1 MPRTLIA
8 GGTGFI
14 GQRLALLLHQMGHD
28 VSVIGTNPRPCP
40 NLESLGIAIHFGD
53 LAQSSLSQIS
63 SKTAFDYVVNL
74 SGYIDHR
81 PISDSGWDVFEAHT
95 KSTVNIINAL
105 DKDTLRTF
113 VQVGT
118 SDEYG
123 NTKAPQHESHRE
135 SCVAPYSLAKLTNT
149 HLVQML
155 ARNQSFPGVVVR
167 PFLVYG
173 PGQSDNRLIP
183 FIIQQCLDNKTFD
196 TTPGEQF
203 RDFIYID
210 DFCKGVISLFD
221 QSDHYG
227 SVFNVASGKG
237 ITVRHV
243 IETVIS
249 EAGGGAA
256 NFGGKPYRPGESMAL
271 FADIS
276 AIKKATG
283 WHPETSLKDGL
294 RFTIDAMKNGN

>member
-28 VSVIGTNPRPCP
+28 VLVIGTNPRPCL
-40 NLESLGIAIHFGD
+40 NLEALGIAIYFGD
-53 LAQSSLSQIS
+53 LAQSPLDQIIS
-63 SKTAFDYVVNL
+63 DSAFDYAVNL

-81 PISDSGWDVFEAHT
+81 PISDGGWDVFETHT
-95 KSTVNIINAL
+95 KSAVNIINAL

-123 NTKAPQHESHRE
+123 NIKAPQHERHRE
-135 SCVAPYSLAKLTNT
+135 SCVAPYSLAKLSNT

-173 PGQSDNRLIP
+173 PGQSENRLIP

-196 TTPGEQF
+196 TTPAEQF
-203 RDFIYID
+203 RDFLYID

-243 IETVIS
+243 IETVIA

-294 RFTIDAMKNGN
+294 RFTIDAIKNGN